1 MQIFATVVLA
11 AVAAHD
17 ALASPIQARSPYV
30 VKETHFAPREWTKL
44 ERAHGSKTI
53 QLQIGLKQGRFEEL
67 DRHLREVSDPDH
79 KRYGQHLSAD
89 EVDELVAPSSETH
102 DLVHEWLRESG
113 IDTDDVGYSSAK
125 DWVIVHLPIEMVES
139 LLDTEYHTYK
149 HKDGSIVA
157 RTTAWSLPRHLHAH
171 IDTIQ
176 PTTSFFRV
184 APNEATFVDEAVEV
198 PASYHTPQNSTISAV
213 CNVTSVTPE
222 CFQTLYKTK
231 WYHTKASRKNSVGF
245 TNYLGEIPIRPDTKM
260 FLEKY
265 RPEAVSQAYAFKQ
278 ISIDNGPTQDG
289 PLTYNQSTVEGIS
302 REANLDVQAISGIS
316 WKTPITSFS
325 TGGSPPFTPDVS
337 TPTNT
342 NEPYLV
348 WVNWLLS
355 QHSIPRIIST
365 SYGDSEQTVPKSY
378 AERVCKQFAQVGARG
393 TTLFFSS
400 GDHGIGGT
408 DTCYTNDGRNKY
420 QFQPNFPASCP
431 YVTTVGATMNFEPE
445 ESAYR
450 PSRNTSAGFRDLYSS
465 GSGFSNYF
473 PRPWY
478 QDSVVPQYV
487 DSLGDTY
494 EGLYNKTGRGYPD
507 LAAQGLYFA
516 YFWNGTEG
524 TISGTSAS
532 CPLTAGIFSLVND
545 ALLASGKPTLG
556 FLNPWLYKKGY
567 KGLTDITKGFS
578 RGCNV
583 EGFPVTE
590 GWDPI
595 TGFGTP
601 DFPKLVKLAGAHVH

>member
-1 MQIFATVVLA
+1 MHILATVVLA
-11 AVAAHD
+11 AVAAQE

-30 VKETHFAPREWTKL
+30 IKETHHVPREWTKL

-79 KRYGQHLSAD
+79 MRYGQHLSAD

-113 IDTDDVGYSSAK
+113 IDSDAVGYSSAK
-125 DWVIVHLPIEMVES
+125 DWVIVHLPIETVES

-149 HKDGSIVA
+149 HRDGSIVA

-176 PTTSFFRV
+176 PTTSFFHI
-184 APNEATFVDEAVEV
+184 ATNEATFVDDAVEV
-198 PASYHTPQNSTISAV
+198 PASYRAPQNSSIAAV

-231 WYHTKASRKNSVGF
+231 WYHTKASRKNSVAF
-245 TNYLGEIPIRPDTKM
+245 TNYLGEIPIRPDTKL

-278 ISIDNGPTQDG
+278 ISIANGPTQDG

-325 TGGSPPFTPDVS
+325 TAGSPPFTPDVS

-355 QHSIPRIIST
+355 QRAIPRIIST

-378 AERVCKQFAQVGARG
+378 AERVCRQFAQVGARG
-393 TTLFFSS
+393 TSLFFSS
-400 GDHGIGGT
+400 GDRGLGGT
-408 DTCYTNDGRNKY
+408 NTCYTNDGANKY
-420 QFQPNFPASCP
+420 QFNPNFPASCP

-445 ESAYR
+445 EAAYR
-450 PSRNTSAGFRDLYSS
+450 PSSNTSTGFRDLYAS

-473 PRPWY
+473 SRPWY
-478 QDSVVPQYV
+478 QDAVVPAYI
-487 DSLGDTY
+487 DALNNTY
-494 EGLYNKTGRGYPD
+494 AGLYNASGRGYPD

-524 TISGTSAS
+524 VISG
-532 CPLTAGIFSLVND
+532 VQ
-545 ALLASGKPTLG
+545 SG
-556 FLNPWLYKKGY
+556 
-567 KGLTDITKGFS
+567 
-578 RGCNV
+578 V
-583 EGFPVTE
+583 
-590 GWDPI
+590 
-595 TGFGTP
+595 
-601 DFPKLVKLAGAHVH
+601 